1 MNDTDCTALLHEFGV
16 DADSREA
23 LVFLPVVWVAWAD
36 GTIEPK
42 ERELILS
49 LAERHVKLGAEG
61 ARALENWLSFVP
73 DRQRVE
79 RAAALLVALD
89 MRARTGAH
97 GDIVDFCHQVASAGG
112 SIFGRINTPE
122 REAMELVARSLAV
135 EPHLA
140 FDTLRARLVVES
152 HGSIDDGW
160 FDEETT
166 NPLGGLREPPRAA
179 DRAVPEVQGPSGLA
193 WFDAAGLAH
202 TVIGERLVVGRG
214 RGVDLQLSWDGQ
226 LSRAHAQFE
235 RRTGGVYLVDLGS
248 LNGTHVNGD
257 RVKERRLFGG
267 EVVKLGETQFRY
279 RA

>member
-16 DADSREA
+16 DVASREA

-49 LAERHVKLGAEG
+49 LAERHVTLGPEG
-61 ARALENWLSFVP
+61 ARVLDNWLSFVP
-73 DRQRVE
+73 DKARVE

-97 GDIVDFCHQVASAGG
+97 GDIVDFCHQVASAAG
-112 SIFGRINTPE
+112 SLFGRIAAPE

-140 FDTLRARLVVES
+140 FDRLRARLVVES
-152 HGSIDDGW
+152 HGSFDDGW

-166 NPLGGLREPPRAA
+166 NPLGGLREPPK
-179 DRAVPEVQGPSGLA
+179 AVERPVPDVAGPSGLA

-202 TVIGERLVVGRG
+202 RELGERLVVGRG

-235 RRTGGVYLVDLGS
+235 RREGGVYLVDLGS

-257 RVKERRLFGG
+257 RVKERKLFGG
-267 EVVKLGETQFRY
+267 ELVKLGETQFRY